1 MTRLFGAVLQLALW
15 SVLLG
20 FLVLVAIPRF
30 TPFEVLVV
38 RGGSMEP
45 TIAVGSVL
53 VIDRASRSP
62 VEGTITSFRQ
72 PDDSV
77 VTHRVIAVLRGEYI
91 TKGDANER
99 PDLDRR
105 SPEDVLGTAVIS
117 IPYVGFAIHILR
129 QPPTFLLLLAGTGGF
144 LIFGELRSIAHEV
157 GRLRRRPE
165 AQR

>member
-1 MTRLFGAVLQLALW
+1 MTRVIGAVLQLALW

-20 FLVLVAIPRF
+20 FLVIVAIPRL
-30 TPFEVLVV
+30 TPLDVLVV

-72 PDDSV
+72 PDGSV

-105 SPEDVLGTAVIS
+105 APGEVLGTAVAS
-117 IPYVGFAIHILR
+117 IPYLGFAIHILR

-144 LIFGELRSIAHEV
+144 VIFGELRTIAQELA
-157 GRLRRRPE
+157 RLRRRPE
-165 AQR
+165 TQR

>member
-1 MTRLFGAVLQLALW
+1 MTRVVGAVLQLALW

-30 TPFEVLVV
+30 TSLDVLVV

-45 TIAVGSVL
+45 TISVGSVL

-62 VEGTITSFRQ
+62 VEGTVTSFRQ
-72 PDDSV
+72 PDGSV
-77 VTHRVIAVLRGEYI
+77 VTHRVIALLRGEYV

-99 PDLDRR
+99 PDLERR
-105 SPEDVLGTAVIS
+105 SAEDVLGTAVVS
-117 IPYVGFAIHILR
+117 IPYLGFAIHVLR
-129 QPPTFLLLLAGTGGF
+129 QPPTFLLLLLGTGGL
-144 LIFGELRSIAHEV
+144 LILGEVRTIAQELA
-157 GRLRRRPE
+157 RLRRRPE